1 MADKSTISDDH
12 RGENDN
18 PLGTSSNKA
27 NQYDD
32 YTQRPR
38 GDYYEQQRREG
49 KPANNSISGKFT
61 QSFSEGIKKSFS
73 IGEQDTSG
81 GIKSIILGL
90 FALIGFIILV
100 YAIFIA
106 VIGQALASVADTVFI
121 AALIGSF
128 TLVAT
133 IINHLYLKK

>member
-1 MADKSTISDDH
+1 MTKNLFNFN
-12 RGENDN
+12 E
-18 PLGTSSNKA
+18 
-27 NQYDD
+27 Y
-32 YTQRPR
+32 
-38 GDYYEQQRREG
+38 
-49 KPANNSISGKFT
+49 
-61 QSFSEGIKKSFS
+61 IKKKKNDKNTA
-73 IGEQDTSG
+73 IV
-81 GIKSIILGL
+81 IGL

-133 IINHLYLKK
+133 IITHLYIKK